1 MASHG
6 VRKLGLI
13 TGIFMLLFLFIDTL
27 LPASA
32 YSYIAI
38 IPLSGTVPRVFY
50 VWGYVDGTVATNML
64 SLAWPDCIIA
74 WLTTIFFFFA
84 TVMTI
89 SACTP
94 GSLSAN
100 SKRLFG
106 IASIFCFVHA
116 TFYIIL
122 IGFSSIASLFFL
134 LIGPGFYLLV
144 IFGVLNII
152 SWVKVQ

>member
-32 YSYIAI
+32 FVYIAV
-38 IPLSGTVPRVFY
+38 IPTTIPRLFY
-50 VWGYVDGTVATNML
+50 VWGYTDGAVATSML
-64 SLAWPDCIIA
+64 SLTWPNCIIA
-74 WLTTIFFFFA
+74 WLTTIFFLFA
-84 TVMTI
+84 AVMTI

-106 IASIFCFVHA
+106 IATMFCFVQA
-116 TFYIIL
+116 AFYIIL
-122 IGFSSIASLFFL
+122 IGLSTVASLFFFL
-134 LIGPGFYLLV
+134 VGPGFYILIL
-144 IFGVLNII
+144 FGVLNII
-152 SWVKVQ
+152 SWVKAGN